1 MNFIYKIKK
10 AFPKENCKNLIKW
23 IEDNENLSSP
33 GDYGGKPLDNLEIG
47 IDLKNR
53 EEYFGLG
60 HYLNECIIK
69 TVKKFDFLNEY
80 VGEWKLDTHMR
91 LVKYKPN
98 RYYSRIHCENDSA
111 IRTHNR
117 MLAWTIFLND
127 IKKGGGTE
135 FINQKYTAK
144 PVCGDF
150 YIWPAYWTHLHRGI
164 SAPKENKYIITGW
177 CIY

>member
-60 HYLNECIIK
+60 HYLN
-69 TVKKFDFLNEY
+69 
-80 VGEWKLDTHMR
+80 
-91 LVKYKPN
+91 
-98 RYYSRIHCENDSA
+98 
-111 IRTHNR
+111 
-117 MLAWTIFLND
+117 
-127 IKKGGGTE
+127 
-135 FINQKYTAK
+135 
-144 PVCGDF
+144 
-150 YIWPAYWTHLHRGI
+150 
-164 SAPKENKYIITGW
+164 
-177 CIY
+177 